1 MIPFLQN
8 KKGDILPPMKKQLA
22 AFLKSLPAGIL
33 IGIGGMV
40 YLACDDRYIGALLF
54 SVALLSILLFKMNL
68 FTGMIGYVHEQ
79 KPAFAISAL
88 LALIGNFLASF
99 VMGWIRPASEKVVA
113 LCEAKLQKGLF
124 PTVLVDAILCGI
136 LIFVCVDAFKKQNRT
151 ILVFLCIPTFIL
163 CGFEHCIAD
172 AYYFAA
178 ARMLT
183 ASGAPLFLLL
193 VIVGNSIGGLLIP
206 LTLRLINY
214 LEREKTV

>member
-1 MIPFLQN
+1 M
-8 KKGDILPPMKKQLA
+8 PPMKKQLA
-22 AFLKSLPAGIL
+22 AFLKSIPAGIL

-40 YLACDDRYIGALLF
+40 YLACCSDSANPSGRYIGALLF

-79 KPAFAISAL
+79 KPSFALSSL
-88 LALIGNFLASF
+88 LALIGNFLAAF
-99 VMGWIRPASEKVVA
+99 AAGWIRPASEKA
-113 LCEAKLQKGLF
+113 IDLCKAKLEKDPF

-136 LIFVCVDAFKKQNRT
+136 LIYVCVDAFKKQNRT
-151 ILVFLCIPTFIL
+151 IAVFLCIPTFIL

-193 VIVGNSIGGLLIP
+193 AIVGNSIGGLLIP
-206 LTLRLINY
+206 LLLRLTNY
-214 LEREKTV
+214 LEQEKTV

>member
-1 MIPFLQN
+1 
-8 KKGDILPPMKKQLA
+8 MKRHLA
-22 AFLKSLPAGIL
+22 AFLKGIPAGVL

-79 KPAFAISAL
+79 KLSYSFDSL
-88 LALIGNFLASF
+88 LALIANFLAAF
-99 VMGWIRPASEKVVA
+99 AAGWLRPASEKVIA
-113 LCEAKLQKGLF
+113 LCEAKLQKASF
-124 PTVLVDAILCGI
+124 PTVFVDAILCGI
-136 LIFVCVDAFKKQNRT
+136 LIFVCVDIFKKQNRM
-151 ILVFLCIPTFIL
+151 IAVFLCIPTFIL

-183 ASGAPLFLLL
+183 SPGAALFLLL

-206 LTLRLINY
+206 LLLRLTKY
-214 LEREKTV
+214 LEQEKPA